1 MKTTKLIL
9 LLFML
14 VFAAASLNAQ
24 DSDKA
29 SDLLQQSLDRMRA
42 VQDYRA
48 VLTMIVSHP
57 DMNAPIVKNGNV
69 LVSGKQ
75 AHLMF
80 PEQEVIM
87 NEQYVWVILYEGP
100 EIVKTNARDD
110 DLNQV
115 SLFQVMQSP
124 TTLRYDGKDGDLEK
138 ITLFFNTPD
147 SDIIYQIIW
156 INTDWLIVKNKTLG
170 RNGTMYEY
178 QMQNHQLNTGT
189 TDADFTVDLNS
200 DKYKEYVLTDLT
212 EN

>member
-14 VFAAASLNAQ
+14 IFAAASLNAQ

-48 VLTMIVSHP
+48 VLTMTVSHP

-69 LVSGKQ
+69 LVSGKR

-87 NEQYVWVILYEGP
+87 NEQYVWVILYDGP